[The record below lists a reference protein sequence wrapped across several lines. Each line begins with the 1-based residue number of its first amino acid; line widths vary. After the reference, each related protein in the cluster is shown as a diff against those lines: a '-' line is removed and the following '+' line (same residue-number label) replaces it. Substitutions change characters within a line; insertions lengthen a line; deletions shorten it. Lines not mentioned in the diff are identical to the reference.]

1 MFWYFASEMCE
12 RAFNSPLRTFGL
24 SVRLTF
30 SHKGTLIRQIGKI
43 GIAKHTLAEKADRP
57 SSTLLGIKFSSSS
70 FFFLLPSC
78 HKRLRGSII
87 LILFWRK
94 HTE

>member
-30 SHKGTLIRQIGKI
+30 SHNGTLSGQISKI
-43 GIAKHTLAEKADRP
+43 GIAKHTLAEKADRA
-57 SSTLLGIKFSSSS
+57 SYTLLGIKLSSS
-70 FFFLLPSC
+70 FFFL
-78 HKRLRGSII
+78 RGLRV
-87 LILFWRK
+87 FAVQ
-94 HTE
+94 